1 MKITEE
7 VQTVLAI
14 VRRVLN
20 SRTNWVNQ
28 GQDLMTE
35 IEMEVKKAPEVKKA

>member
-20 SRTNWVNQ
+20 NRTNWVNQ
-28 GQDLMTE
+28 GQDLMTA
-35 IEMEVKKAPEVKKA
+35 IEVEVKKAPEVKKA